1 MEDAVDVMKTVQW
14 RMQWMSWGQC
24 NGGWSRQHGHSAME
38 DAADSMDTVQWRM
51 QRMSWGQSTEDAVDV
66 VGKVQWRMQWISG
79 GHCNGGCSR
88 CRGDSAME
96 DGADIM
102 RWVEATEDE
111 DYIWKK
117 V

>member
-1 MEDAVDVMKTVQW
+1 MEDAADIMGAVQW
-14 RMQWMSWGQC
+14 RMQQMSWGQC

-111 DYIWKK
+111 DYTWKK